1 MELWHSHKLS
11 HKLST
16 PVGWLSLF
24 LKLQS
29 TLPLCIFGLEVSWT
43 RHPYWVSPPGSQ
55 RYKQE

>member
-29 TLPLCIFGLEVSWT
+29 TPSSPHFWARDLLDQTPQLGLSSWI
-43 RHPYWVSPPGSQ
+43 P
-55 RYKQE
+55 KI

>member
-1 MELWHSHKLS
+1 MELWLS

-29 TLPLCIFGLEVSWT
+29 TPS
-43 RHPYWVSPPGSQ
+43 SPHLG
-55 RYKQE
+55 